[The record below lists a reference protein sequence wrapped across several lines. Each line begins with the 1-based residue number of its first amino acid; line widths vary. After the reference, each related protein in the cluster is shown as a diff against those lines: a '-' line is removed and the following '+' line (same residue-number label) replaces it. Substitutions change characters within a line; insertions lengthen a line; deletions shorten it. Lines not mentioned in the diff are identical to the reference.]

1 MPLQL
6 RSYSLEKNS
15 MSIPDVKFENCFK
28 IPTHIWSKECF
39 ACGTDNSHGLHMPFY
54 TDEKYLWTELKLHDY
69 YKGWDQVIHGG
80 ILSTILDELMA
91 WTAIYLTKNI
101 MLTKS
106 MTLDYHEKVETNSKV
121 QAFSWIEELKPKEI
135 ILKSELY
142 NNQGALCTSATG
154 IYALFQ
160 LKLAKRLHLM
170 SDESLQTFDKFMEA
184 CKR

>member
-1 MPLQL
+1 
-6 RSYSLEKNS
+6 
-15 MSIPDVKFENCFK
+15 
-28 IPTHIWSKECF
+28 
-39 ACGTDNSHGLHMPFY
+39 MPFY
-54 TDEKYLWTELKLHDY
+54 TDEKYLWTELKLHDC

-106 MTLDYHEKVETNSKV
+106 MTLNYHEKVETNSNV
-121 QAFSWIEELKPKEI
+121 RAFSWIEELKPKEI

-142 NNQGALCTSATG
+142 NSQGTLCTSAIG

-170 SDESLQTFDKFMEA
+170 SDESLQTFDKFMEK

>member
-1 MPLQL
+1 
-6 RSYSLEKNS
+6 
-15 MSIPDVKFENCFK
+15 
-28 IPTHIWSKECF
+28 
-39 ACGTDNSHGLHMPFY
+39 
-54 TDEKYLWTELKLHDY
+54 
-69 YKGWDQVIHGG
+69 
-80 ILSTILDELMA
+80 MA